1 MRRRRPP
8 HVNAPTPCDRG
19 DVRPPDA
26 PLASLAWKWLAAPG
40 PAAGHSRWFAG
51 AGRAVRD
58 PGRRIVGRGRAVGA
72 VLSWQANAV
81 AVNAAHAR
89 AGAAAAAVSARMRA
103 TAAALGQAARR
114 YAGQDTAAA
123 AALGRYARGD
133 PLMATS
139 GLPPLSAVQ
148 STSFAHLSEAAAH
161 WRRLATRWERALAE
175 VRDSMRR
182 PGGTDWE
189 GQAAARAH
197 YRSTVDVV
205 TIGRAVDR
213 LHDAAAV
220 AGRGRPAGGQ
230 PAGGAGRCQRR
241 PPGRVCRR

>member
-1 MRRRRPP
+1 
-8 HVNAPTPCDRG
+8 
-19 DVRPPDA
+19 
-26 PLASLAWKWLAAPG
+26 
-40 PAAGHSRWFAG
+40 
-51 AGRAVRD
+51 
-58 PGRRIVGRGRAVGA
+58 
-72 VLSWQANAV
+72 
-81 AVNAAHAR
+81 
-89 AGAAAAAVSARMRA
+89 
-103 TAAALGQAARR
+103 
-114 YAGQDTAAA
+114 
-123 AALGRYARGD
+123 
-133 PLMATS
+133 MATS

-220 AGRGRPAGGQ
+220 AAGGRPAGGQ